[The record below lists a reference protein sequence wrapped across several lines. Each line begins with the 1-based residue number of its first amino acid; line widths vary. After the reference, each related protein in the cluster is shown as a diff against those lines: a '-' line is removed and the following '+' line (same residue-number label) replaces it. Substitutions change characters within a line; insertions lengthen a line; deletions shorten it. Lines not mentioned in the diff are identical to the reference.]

1 MYHKQIQLQ
10 GVIMKLKYVGDLP
23 NVTSKGVGFDQSK
36 PDKYTFLTPAVELLE
51 ALSYGP
57 TETTRH
63 LYNLNGQ
70 SYSDEDLLNLL
81 TKHCSDLETVLKL
94 RDAKSDAL
102 KEDLL
107 KRIDEN
113 SVISDEERTAW
124 RNNIGYMEAYY
135 RQYVTNESAYTCAL
149 EALAKAVKAAQIKEI
164 SFPMFKN
171 YGSVL
176 HDLITVL
183 AKQKPPIDAELSID
197 AKDNTFEGKLTIT
210 HRS

>member
-1 MYHKQIQLQ
+1 
-10 GVIMKLKYVGDLP
+10 MKLKYVGDLP
-23 NVTSKGVGFDQSK
+23 KVTSKGVGFDRSH

-57 TETTRH
+57 TETTKH

-70 SYSDEDLLNLL
+70 SYSDEDLLVLL
-81 TKHCSDLETVLKL
+81 KKYCSDLDAVLAL
-94 RDAKSDAL
+94 RNTKSDAL

-107 KRIDEN
+107 RRIDEN
-113 SVISDEERTAW
+113 SVITDDERTAW

-135 RQYVTNESAYTCAL
+135 RQYVTNETAYTCAL
-149 EALAKAVKAAQIKEI
+149 DALAQAVKTAQIKEI
-164 SFPMFKN
+164 TFPMFKN

-183 AKQKPPIDAELSID
+183 AKLKPPIDAELSIE
-197 AKDNTFEGKLTIT
+197 AKDNQFEGKLTIS